1 MIPYPTDHDDPGAAT
16 AHGRARAV
24 VDPVLRACLHTL
36 PEAVRVVCAYQLGWG
51 DRTGAPTGRGTGAG
65 RAIGPALVL
74 AAARAV
80 GGPEEAALPAAAAVE
95 LVHQSTLLHAGVT
108 GRAPGARRRPPTRAV
123 FGTTGAGAAGD
134 AMAALAVRLV
144 AGRPEAVTL
153 LCDRLIELC
162 GARAARHAAG
172 PAAALPGPGALF
184 GLACALGAIHA
195 GAPPRVTAALD
206 AFGRAMGTPTPAP
219 RAAPLPRLTPTAPP
233 APAPRLAPTALP
245 TPATRL
251 APASPVAPVA
261 PVAPTAPPTPRTPP
275 TPVSLAALRAPSAP
289 SAASAAASPSPPAAP
304 SAPETRLAPAAPSTP
319 SAGLT
324 QATSPAP
331 AARLAPVAPVSPSA
345 PSALSAPST
354 PPTPSAPAAGTRPPA
369 GARYTAPAGPGTPLE
384 QLARVLPGPAGVA
397 ELVALYRLITRTD
410 P

>member
-16 AHGRARAV
+16 APGRARAA

-36 PEAVRVVCAYQLGWG
+36 PDAVRVVCAYQLGWG

-74 AAARAV
+74 AAVRAV
-80 GGPEEAALPAAAAVE
+80 GGREEAALPAAAAVE

-144 AGRPEAVTL
+144 AGRPGAVTL

-184 GLACALGAIHA
+184 GLACALGGIHA

-206 AFGRAMGTPTPAP
+206 TFGRAMGTATAPTPTP
-219 RAAPLPRLTPTAPP
+219 RPTPLTRLTPTAPP
-233 APAPRLAPTALP
+233 

-251 APASPVAPVA
+251 
-261 PVAPTAPPTPRTPP
+261 
-275 TPVSLAALRAPSAP
+275 TPVAPSAP
-289 SAASAAASPSPPAAP
+289 S
-304 SAPETRLAPAAPSTP
+304 T
-319 SAGLT
+319 
-324 QATSPAP
+324 
-331 AARLAPVAPVSPSA
+331 
-345 PSALSAPST
+345 PST
-354 PPTPSAPAAGTRPPA
+354 PPAPPAPPAPSAPAAGTRPPA
-369 GARYTAPAGPGTPLE
+369 RARHTATAGPGSPLE
-384 QLARVLPGPAGVA
+384 QLVRVLTGPGEVA
-397 ELVALYRLITRTD
+397 ELAALYRLITRTE

>member
-16 AHGRARAV
+16 APGRARAA

-74 AAARAV
+74 AAARAA

-162 GARAARHAAG
+162 GARAARHAVG

-184 GLACALGAIHA
+184 GLACALGGIHA
-195 GAPPRVTAALD
+195 GASPRVTAALD
-206 AFGRAMGTPTPAP
+206 AFGRAMGAATAPTPAP
-219 RAAPLPRLTPTAPP
+219 RAAPLARLTPTTRP
-233 APAPRLAPTALP
+233 APAAGLAPTALP

-251 APASPVAPVA
+251 APA
-261 PVAPTAPPTPRTPP
+261 APTAPPTP
-275 TPVSLAALRAPSAP
+275 SAP
-289 SAASAAASPSPPAAP
+289 G
-304 SAPETRLAPAAPSTP
+304 
-319 SAGLT
+319 AG
-324 QATSPAP
+324 AHA
-331 AARLAPVAPVSPSA
+331 
-345 PSALSAPST
+345 
-354 PPTPSAPAAGTRPPA
+354 PA
-369 GARYTAPAGPGTPLE
+369 GARYTAPAGPGSPLE
-384 QLARVLPGPAGVA
+384 QLARALPGPGEAA
-397 ELVALYRLITRTD
+397 ELAALYRLVARTD

>member
-16 AHGRARAV
+16 APGRARAV

-36 PEAVRVVCAYQLGWG
+36 PDAVRVVCAYQLGWG

-80 GGPEEAALPAAAAVE
+80 GGREEAALPAAAAVE

-184 GLACALGAIHA
+184 GLACALGGIHA

-206 AFGRAMGTPTPAP
+206 AFGRAMGAATA
-219 RAAPLPRLTPTAPP
+219 AAPAARLTPA
-233 APAPRLAPTALP
+233 
-245 TPATRL
+245 
-251 APASPVAPVA
+251 
-261 PVAPTAPPTPRTPP
+261 
-275 TPVSLAALRAPSAP
+275 
-289 SAASAAASPSPPAAP
+289 
-304 SAPETRLAPAAPSTP
+304 APAAPAALAAPPT
-319 SAGLT
+319 
-324 QATSPAP
+324 P
-331 AARLAPVAPVSPSA
+331 AARLAPVTPATRLTPTAPASPST
-345 PSALSAPST
+345 PSALSIPSA
-354 PPTPSAPAAGTRPPA
+354 PPTPPPPPAPAAGTRPPA
-369 GARYTAPAGPGTPLE
+369 GARRGACTGPDTPLE
-384 QLARVLPGPAGVA
+384 HLVRALPGPAEAA
-397 ELVALYRLITRTD
+397 ELVALYRLITRRE

>member
-16 AHGRARAV
+16 APGRARAV

-233 APAPRLAPTALP
+233 APAPRLAPP
-245 TPATRL
+245 TPAAT
-251 APASPVAPVA
+251 
-261 PVAPTAPPTPRTPP
+261 P
-275 TPVSLAALRAPSAP
+275 TPVSLAALHGP
-289 SAASAAASPSPPAAP
+289 AATAAAASPSPPAAP
-304 SAPETRLAPAAPSTP
+304 SAPETRLAPAARSTL
-319 SAGLT
+319 SAGLA

-345 PSALSAPST
+345 PSAPSAPST

-369 GARYTAPAGPGTPLE
+369 GARYTAPAGSGSPLE

>member
-16 AHGRARAV
+16 APGRARAV

-219 RAAPLPRLTPTAPP
+219 RAAPLPRLTP
-233 APAPRLAPTALP
+233 
-245 TPATRL
+245 
-251 APASPVAPVA
+251 
-261 PVAPTAPPTPRTPP
+261 
-275 TPVSLAALRAPSAP
+275 
-289 SAASAAASPSPPAAP
+289 
-304 SAPETRLAPAAPSTP
+304 
-319 SAGLT
+319 
-324 QATSPAP
+324 
-331 AARLAPVAPVSPSA
+331 VAPVSPSA

-354 PPTPSAPAAGTRPPA
+354 PSAPAAGTRPPA
-369 GARYTAPAGPGTPLE
+369 GTRHTAPPGSGSPLE

>member
-16 AHGRARAV
+16 APGRARAA

-36 PEAVRVVCAYQLGWG
+36 PDAVRAVCAYQLGWG

-80 GGPEEAALPAAAAVE
+80 GGREEAALPAAAAVE

-153 LCDRLIELC
+153 LCDRLVELC

-184 GLACALGAIHA
+184 GLACALGGIHA
-195 GAPPRVTAALD
+195 GAPPGVAAALD
-206 AFGRAMGTPTPAP
+206 AFGRAMGAA
-219 RAAPLPRLTPTAPP
+219 AAPA
-233 APAPRLAPTALP
+233 APAA
-245 TPATRL
+245 RL
-251 APASPVAPVA
+251 APAAPA
-261 PVAPTAPPTPRTPP
+261 ARLAQTTPSTPP
-275 TPVSLAALRAPSAP
+275 A
-289 SAASAAASPSPPAAP
+289 
-304 SAPETRLAPAAPSTP
+304 LAPAPALAAPSTP
-319 SAGLT
+319 SA
-324 QATSPAP
+324 
-331 AARLAPVAPVSPSA
+331 PSA
-345 PSALSAPST
+345 S
-354 PPTPSAPAAGTRPPA
+354 PPPAAG
-369 GARYTAPAGPGTPLE
+369 APVGPDTPLE
-384 QLARVLPGPAGVA
+384 HLARALPGPAAAA
-397 ELVALYRLITRTD
+397 ELAALYRLITRKD